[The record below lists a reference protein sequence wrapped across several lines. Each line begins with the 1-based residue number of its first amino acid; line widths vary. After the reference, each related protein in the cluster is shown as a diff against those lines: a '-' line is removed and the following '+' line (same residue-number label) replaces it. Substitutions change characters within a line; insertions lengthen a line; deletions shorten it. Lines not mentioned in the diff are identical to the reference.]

1 LSAQGTWLLKWGW
14 NCSHIHRINIKTQ
27 VVGMANWYV
36 LSIVALVLMG
46 MQRFLYKVSAERKCN
61 TAWTTFSFM
70 ATVTVLSVLFFLSL
84 KEPVSDARMLVLTAL
99 INSAS
104 FVLGTITHIE
114 ALKHVPSSVVY
125 PIIRLN
131 MVVVILFSILFFH
144 DHVSLHQVLGI
155 LLAISVIVILTR
167 DAEEGK
173 ESFGSL
179 RRGLFL
185 VFVSLISGSVASIS
199 SKFAA
204 VYSNKLGFMA
214 LSYFLGALF
223 SAVLIRKSRKERSQ
237 ENHKEAILIGL
248 LMGLINFVGFYTFL
262 AALSV
267 GPLSIIVSITGMH
280 FVIAVLLSVI
290 IYKEKLSRMR
300 ILGIGLTIASILFL
314 RA

>member
-1 LSAQGTWLLKWGW
+1 
-14 NCSHIHRINIKTQ
+14 
-27 VVGMANWYV
+27 MANWYV

-70 ATVTVLSVLFFLSL
+70 ATVTVLSVIFFLSL
-84 KEPVSDARMLVLTAL
+84 KEPVSNVWMLVLTAL

-131 MVVVILFSILFFH
+131 MVVVVLFSIFFF
-144 DHVSLHQVLGI
+144 DDQVSLHQGLGI
-155 LLAISVIVILTR
+155 LFAIAVIVILTR
-167 DAEEGK
+167 DAEEEGTFR
-173 ESFGSL
+173 SV

-204 VYSNKLGFMA
+204 IYSSKLGFMA

-223 SAVLIRKSRKERSQ
+223 SAALINQSGEKESRG
-237 ENHKEAILIGL
+237 NLKEAFLIGL

-262 AALSV
+262 TALSV

-290 IYKEKLSRMR
+290 VYREKLSKMR
-300 ILGIGLTIASILFL
+300 ILGLCLTVVSIVFL
-314 RA
+314 RV

>member
-1 LSAQGTWLLKWGW
+1 M
-14 NCSHIHRINIKTQ
+14 
-27 VVGMANWYV
+27 GMRNWYV

-46 MQRFLYKVSAERKCN
+46 VQRFLYKVSAERECD

-70 ATVTVLSVLFFLSL
+70 ATVTVLSALFFLTL
-84 KEPVSDARMLVLTAL
+84 KESVSDARMLLLTAG

-131 MVVVILFSILFFH
+131 MVVVVLFSILFLH

-155 LLAISVIVILTR
+155 LLAIAVIVILTR
-167 DAEEGK
+167 DAEDAKGNL
-173 ESFGSL
+173 GSV
-179 RRGLFL
+179 RKGLLL

-223 SAVLIRKSRKERSQ
+223 SAALIRRSGKETSGGNRKDAVR
-237 ENHKEAILIGL
+237 IGL
-248 LMGLINFVGFYTFL
+248 LMGLINFAGFYTFL

-290 IYKEKLSRMR
+290 VYKEKLSRTR
-300 ILGIGLTIASILFL
+300 ILGMALAVASILFL

>member
-1 LSAQGTWLLKWGW
+1 
-14 NCSHIHRINIKTQ
+14 
-27 VVGMANWYV
+27 MANWYV
-36 LSIVALVLMG
+36 LSLVALVLMG

-70 ATVTVLSVLFFLSL
+70 ATVAVLSAIFFLAL
-84 KEPVSDARMLVLTAL
+84 KEPVSDARMLILTAL

-104 FVLGTITHIE
+104 FVLGTVTHIE

-131 MVVVILFSILFFH
+131 MVVVVLFSVLFLH
-144 DHVSLHQVLGI
+144 DHVSLQQVLGI
-155 LLAISVIVILTR
+155 LLAIAVIVILTR

-173 ESFGSL
+173 ASLGSV

-214 LSYFLGALF
+214 LSYFLGTLF
-223 SAVLIRKSRKERSQ
+223 SAALIKKSGDEGIRQ
-237 ENHKEAILIGL
+237 NHKEALLIGL

-280 FVIAVLLSVI
+280 FVIAVILSVI
-290 IYKEKLSRMR
+290 VYKEKLSRMR
-300 ILGIGLTIASILFL
+300 LFGIGLTIISILFL

>member
-1 LSAQGTWLLKWGW
+1 M
-14 NCSHIHRINIKTQ
+14 
-27 VVGMANWYV
+27 GMRNWYV

-46 MQRFLYKVSAERKCN
+46 VQRFLYKVSAERECN

-70 ATVTVLSVLFFLSL
+70 ATVTVLSVVFFLSL
-84 KEPVSDARMLVLTAL
+84 KESVYDARMLLLTAG

-131 MVVVILFSILFFH
+131 MVVVVLFSILFLH
-144 DHVSLHQVLGI
+144 DRVSLHQVLGI
-155 LLAISVIVILTR
+155 LLAIVVIVILTR
-167 DAEEGK
+167 DVEEVKGAVRSVRK
-173 ESFGSL
+173 
-179 RRGLFL
+179 GLFL
-185 VFVSLISGSVASIS
+185 VSVSLVSGSVASIS

-214 LSYFLGALF
+214 LSYFLGTVF
-223 SAVLIRKSRKERSQ
+223 SAALIRKSGKEGARGNRKD
-237 ENHKEAILIGL
+237 AIRIGL

-290 IYKEKLSRMR
+290 VYKEKLSGMR
-300 ILGIGLTIASILFL
+300 ILGIGLAMVSILFL

>member
-1 LSAQGTWLLKWGW
+1 M
-14 NCSHIHRINIKTQ
+14 
-27 VVGMANWYV
+27 GMRNWYV

-46 MQRFLYKVSAERKCN
+46 VQRFLYKVSAERECN

-70 ATVTVLSVLFFLSL
+70 ATVTVLSVVFFLSL
-84 KEPVSDARMLVLTAL
+84 KEAVSDARMLLLTAG

-131 MVVVILFSILFFH
+131 MVVVVLFSILFLQ
-144 DHVSLHQVLGI
+144 DRVSLHQVLGI
-155 LLAISVIVILTR
+155 LLAIAVIVILTR
-167 DAEEGK
+167 DTEGVK
-173 ESFGSL
+173 GAVRSV

-185 VFVSLISGSVASIS
+185 VFVSLVSGSVASIS

-214 LSYFLGALF
+214 LSYFLGAVF
-223 SAVLIRKSRKERSQ
+223 SAALIRKTGKEGGGGNRKD
-237 ENHKEAILIGL
+237 AIRIGL
-248 LMGLINFVGFYTFL
+248 LMGLINFMGFYTFL

-290 IYKEKLSRMR
+290 VYKEKLSGMR
-300 ILGIGLTIASILFL
+300 ILGIGLAMISIIFL

>member
-1 LSAQGTWLLKWGW
+1 
-14 NCSHIHRINIKTQ
+14 
-27 VVGMANWYV
+27 MANWYV

-70 ATVTVLSVLFFLSL
+70 ATVTVLSVIFFLSL
-84 KEPVSDARMLVLTAL
+84 KEPVSNVWMLVLTAL

-131 MVVVILFSILFFH
+131 MVVVVLFSIFFF
-144 DHVSLHQVLGI
+144 DDQVSLHQGLGI
-155 LLAISVIVILTR
+155 LFAIAVIVILTR
-167 DAEEGK
+167 DAEEEGTFR
-173 ESFGSL
+173 SV

-204 VYSNKLGFMA
+204 IYSSKLGFMA

-223 SAVLIRKSRKERSQ
+223 SAALINQSGEKESRG
-237 ENHKEAILIGL
+237 NLKEAFLIGL

-262 AALSV
+262 TALSV

-290 IYKEKLSRMR
+290 VYREKLSKMR
-300 ILGIGLTIASILFL
+300 ILGLCLTVVSIVFL
-314 RA
+314 RAGYST

>member
-1 LSAQGTWLLKWGW
+1 MEM
-14 NCSHIHRINIKTQ
+14 R
-27 VVGMANWYV
+27 NWYV

-46 MQRFLYKVSAERKCN
+46 VQRFLYKVCAEKECD

-70 ATVTVLSVLFFLSL
+70 ATVTVLSAVCFLTL
-84 KEPVSDARMLVLTAL
+84 KESVSDAGMLLLTAG

-104 FVLGTITHIE
+104 FVLGTLTHIE

-131 MVVVILFSILFFH
+131 MVVVVLFSILFLH

-155 LLAISVIVILTR
+155 LLAIAVIVILTR
-167 DAEEGK
+167 DAEEAKGNL
-173 ESFGSL
+173 GSV
-179 RRGLFL
+179 RKGLLL
-185 VFVSLISGSVASIS
+185 VFVSLVSGSVASIS

-223 SAVLIRKSRKERSQ
+223 SAALIRRSGKETSGGNRKDAVR
-237 ENHKEAILIGL
+237 IGL
-248 LMGLINFVGFYTFL
+248 LMGLINFAGFYTFL

-290 IYKEKLSRMR
+290 VYKEKLSRTR
-300 ILGIGLTIASILFL
+300 ILGMALAVASILFL

>member
-1 LSAQGTWLLKWGW
+1 M
-14 NCSHIHRINIKTQ
+14 
-27 VVGMANWYV
+27 GMKNWYL
-36 LSIVALVLMG
+36 LSIAALVLMG
-46 MQRFLYKVSAERKCN
+46 VQRFLYKVSAERECD

-70 ATVTVLSVLFFLSL
+70 ATVTVLSVVFFLSRRETL
-84 KEPVSDARMLVLTAL
+84 TDARMLLLTAG

-114 ALKHVPSSVVY
+114 ALKHLPSGVAY

-131 MVVVILFSILFFH
+131 MVVVVLFSVLFLH
-144 DHVSLHQVLGI
+144 DRVSLHQVLGI
-155 LLAISVIVILTR
+155 LLAIVVIVILTR
-167 DAEEGK
+167 GAEERK
-173 ESFGSL
+173 GSL
-179 RRGLFL
+179 GSIRKGLLL

-214 LSYFLGALF
+214 LSYFLGTLF
-223 SAVLIRKSRKERSQ
+223 SAALIRTSGKERSGGSR
-237 ENHKEAILIGL
+237 KDAISIGL

-262 AALSV
+262 TALSV
-267 GPLSIIVSITGMH
+267 GPLSIIVSITGLH

-290 IYKEKLSRMR
+290 VYKEKLSGTR
-300 ILGIGLTIASILFL
+300 ILGMALAVASILFL

>member
-1 LSAQGTWLLKWGW
+1 
-14 NCSHIHRINIKTQ
+14 
-27 VVGMANWYV
+27 MANWYV

-70 ATVTVLSVLFFLSL
+70 ATVTVLSVFFFLSL
-84 KEPVSDARMLVLTAL
+84 KEPVSNVWMLVLTAL

-131 MVVVILFSILFFH
+131 MVVVVLFSIFFF
-144 DHVSLHQVLGI
+144 DDQVSLHQGLGI
-155 LLAISVIVILTR
+155 LFAIAVIVILTR
-167 DAEEGK
+167 DAEEEGTFR
-173 ESFGSL
+173 SV

-204 VYSNKLGFMA
+204 IYSSKLGFMA

-223 SAVLIRKSRKERSQ
+223 SAALINQSGEKESRG
-237 ENHKEAILIGL
+237 NLKEAFLIGL

-262 AALSV
+262 TALSV

-290 IYKEKLSRMR
+290 VYREKLSKMR
-300 ILGIGLTIASILFL
+300 ILGLCLTVVSIVFL
-314 RA
+314 RV

>member
-1 LSAQGTWLLKWGW
+1 
-14 NCSHIHRINIKTQ
+14 
-27 VVGMANWYV
+27 
-36 LSIVALVLMG
+36 
-46 MQRFLYKVSAERKCN
+46 
-61 TAWTTFSFM
+61 M
-70 ATVTVLSVLFFLSL
+70 ATVTVLSVVFFLSL
-84 KEPVSDARMLVLTAL
+84 KESVSDARMLLLTAG

-114 ALKHVPSSVVY
+114 ALKHVPSGVVY

-131 MVVVILFSILFFH
+131 LVVVVLFSILFLH
-144 DHVSLHQVLGI
+144 DRVSLHQVLGI
-155 LLAISVIVILTR
+155 LLAIAVIVILTR
-167 DAEEGK
+167 DTEEVKGAVRSVRK
-173 ESFGSL
+173 
-179 RRGLFL
+179 GLFL
-185 VFVSLISGSVASIS
+185 VFVSLVSGSVASIS

-214 LSYFLGALF
+214 LSYFLGTVF
-223 SAVLIRKSRKERSQ
+223 SAALIRKSAKEGARGNRKD
-237 ENHKEAILIGL
+237 AIRIGL

-290 IYKEKLSRMR
+290 VYKEKLSGPR
-300 ILGIGLTIASILFL
+300 ILGMALAVASIFFL

>member
-1 LSAQGTWLLKWGW
+1 MT
-14 NCSHIHRINIKTQ
+14 
-27 VVGMANWYV
+27 NWYV

-46 MQRFLYKVSAERKCN
+46 MQRFLYKVSAERKCH

-84 KEPVSDARMLVLTAL
+84 KEPVSDTRMLILTAL

-104 FVLGTITHIE
+104 FVLGTFTHIE

-131 MVVVILFSILFFH
+131 MVVVVLFSILFLH
-144 DHVSLHQVLGI
+144 EQVLRHQVLGI
-155 LLAISVIVILTR
+155 LLAISVIFILTR
-167 DAEEGK
+167 DAEEAK
-173 ESFGSL
+173 GSIGSV
-179 RRGLFL
+179 RKGLFL

-214 LSYFLGALF
+214 LSYFLGTLF
-223 SAVLIRKSRKERSQ
+223 SAALIRKSGQ
-237 ENHKEAILIGL
+237 EGTRENRNEAVLIGF

-290 IYKEKLSRMR
+290 VYKEKLSKMR
-300 ILGIGLTIASILFL
+300 LLGIGLTILSILFL

>member
-1 LSAQGTWLLKWGW
+1 M
-14 NCSHIHRINIKTQ
+14 R
-27 VVGMANWYV
+27 NWYV

-46 MQRFLYKVSAERKCN
+46 VQRFLYKVSAEKECS

-70 ATVTVLSVLFFLSL
+70 ATVTVLSAVFFFSF
-84 KEPVSDARMLVLTAL
+84 KESVSDPSMLILTAG

-131 MVVVILFSILFFH
+131 MVVVVLFSILFLH

-155 LLAISVIVILTR
+155 LMAIAVIVILTK
-167 DAEEGK
+167 DAEEEK
-173 ESFGSL
+173 GSL
-179 RRGLFL
+179 GSARKGLFL
-185 VFVSLISGSVASIS
+185 VFVSLIAGSVASIS

-204 VYSNKLGFMA
+204 VYSNKLGFMT

-223 SAVLIRKSRKERSQ
+223 SAALIRRSGKERSGGSR
-237 ENHKEAILIGL
+237 KDAVRIGV
-248 LMGLINFVGFYTFL
+248 LMGLINFAGFYTFL

-290 IYKEKLSRMR
+290 VYREELSGMR
-300 ILGIGLTIASILFL
+300 IIGMALAIASILFL
-314 RA
+314 RG

>member
-1 LSAQGTWLLKWGW
+1 MEM
-14 NCSHIHRINIKTQ
+14 R
-27 VVGMANWYV
+27 NWYV

-46 MQRFLYKVSAERKCN
+46 VQRFLYKVCAEKECD

-70 ATVTVLSVLFFLSL
+70 ATVTVLSAVCFLTL
-84 KEPVSDARMLVLTAL
+84 KESVSDAGMLLLTAG

-104 FVLGTITHIE
+104 FVLGTLTHIE

-131 MVVVILFSILFFH
+131 MVVVVLFSILFLH
-144 DHVSLHQVLGI
+144 DRVSLHQVLGI
-155 LLAISVIVILTR
+155 LLAIAVIVILTR
-167 DAEEGK
+167 EAEGVK
-173 ESFGSL
+173 GNFGSV
-179 RRGLFL
+179 RKGLL
-185 VFVSLISGSVASIS
+185 LAFVSLVSGSVASIS

-214 LSYFLGALF
+214 FSYFLGALF
-223 SAVLIRKSRKERSQ
+223 SAALIRRSGEEVSRGNRK
-237 ENHKEAILIGL
+237 NAILIGL

-262 AALSV
+262 AALSM

-290 IYKEKLSRMR
+290 VYKENLSRTR
-300 ILGIGLTIASILFL
+300 ILGMALAMVSILFL

>member
-1 LSAQGTWLLKWGW
+1 MT
-14 NCSHIHRINIKTQ
+14 R
-27 VVGMANWYV
+27 WYA

-46 MQRFLYKVSAERKCN
+46 VQRFLYKVSAERQCN

-70 ATVTVLSVLFFLSL
+70 ATVTVLSGIFFLSL
-84 KEPVSDARMLVLTAL
+84 KESVSDARMLILTAGV
-99 INSAS
+99 NSAS

-131 MVVVILFSILFFH
+131 MVVVVLFSILFFH
-144 DHVSLHQVLGI
+144 DRVSPHQVLGI
-155 LLAISVIVILTR
+155 LLAIAVIVILTR
-167 DAEEGK
+167 DAEEAKG
-173 ESFGSL
+173 SFGSV
-179 RRGLFL
+179 RKGLFL

-214 LSYFLGALF
+214 LSYFLGTLF
-223 SAVLIRKSRKERSQ
+223 SAALIRTSGKEESRGKRKE
-237 ENHKEAILIGL
+237 AFWIGF

-290 IYKEKLSRMR
+290 VYKEKLTRMR
-300 ILGIGLTIASILFL
+300 MVGIFLTMVSILFL
-314 RA
+314 RS

>member
-1 LSAQGTWLLKWGW
+1 M
-14 NCSHIHRINIKTQ
+14 
-27 VVGMANWYV
+27 GMKNWYV
-36 LSIVALVLMG
+36 LSIAALVLMG
-46 MQRFLYKVSAERKCN
+46 VQRFLYKVSAERECD

-70 ATVTVLSVLFFLSL
+70 ATVTVLSVVFFLSRRETL
-84 KEPVSDARMLVLTAL
+84 TDARMLLLTAG

-114 ALKHVPSSVVY
+114 ALKHLPSGVAY

-131 MVVVILFSILFFH
+131 MVVVVLFSVLFLH
-144 DHVSLHQVLGI
+144 DRVSLHQVLGI
-155 LLAISVIVILTR
+155 LLAIVVIVILTR
-167 DAEEGK
+167 DAEERK
-173 ESFGSL
+173 GSL
-179 RRGLFL
+179 GSIRKGLLL

-214 LSYFLGALF
+214 LSYFLGTLF
-223 SAVLIRKSRKERSQ
+223 SAALIRTSGKERSGGSR
-237 ENHKEAILIGL
+237 KDAISIGL

-267 GPLSIIVSITGMH
+267 GPLSIIVSITGLH

-290 IYKEKLSRMR
+290 VYKEKLSGTR
-300 ILGIGLTIASILFL
+300 ILGMALAVASILFL

>member
-1 LSAQGTWLLKWGW
+1 
-14 NCSHIHRINIKTQ
+14 
-27 VVGMANWYV
+27 
-36 LSIVALVLMG
+36 MG
-46 MQRFLYKVSAERKCN
+46 VQRFLYKVSAERECN
-61 TAWTTFSFM
+61 TAWTTFSLM
-70 ATVTVLSVLFFLSL
+70 ATVTVLSVVFFLSL
-84 KEPVSDARMLVLTAL
+84 KESVYDARMLLLTAG

-131 MVVVILFSILFFH
+131 MVVVVLFSILFLH
-144 DHVSLHQVLGI
+144 DRVSLHQVLGI
-155 LLAISVIVILTR
+155 LLAIAGIVILTR
-167 DAEEGK
+167 DAVEVKGAVRSVRK
-173 ESFGSL
+173 
-179 RRGLFL
+179 GLFL
-185 VFVSLISGSVASIS
+185 VFVSLVSGSVASIS

-214 LSYFLGALF
+214 LSYFLGAVF
-223 SAVLIRKSRKERSQ
+223 SAALIRKTGKEGGGGNRKD
-237 ENHKEAILIGL
+237 AIRIGL
-248 LMGLINFVGFYTFL
+248 LMGLINFMGFYTFL

-290 IYKEKLSRMR
+290 VYKEKLSGMR
-300 ILGIGLTIASILFL
+300 ILGIGLAMISIIFL

>member
-1 LSAQGTWLLKWGW
+1 VPGKSWSLKWDR
-14 NCSHIHRINIKTQ
+14 NCSLIHIIILRTQ
-27 VVGMANWYV
+27 VAGMTSWYA
-36 LSIVALVLMG
+36 LSIIALVLMG
-46 MQRFLYKVSAERKCN
+46 VQRFLYKVSAERKCN

-70 ATVTVLSVLFFLSL
+70 ATVTVLSGIFFLSL
-84 KEPVSDARMLVLTAL
+84 KESVSDARMLVLTAGV
-99 INSAS
+99 NSAS

-114 ALKHVPSSVVY
+114 ALKHIPSSVVY

-131 MVVVILFSILFFH
+131 MVVVVLFSILFLH
-144 DHVSLHQVLGI
+144 DRVSPHQVLGI
-155 LLAISVIVILTR
+155 LLAIGVIVILTR
-167 DAEEGK
+167 DAEDAKG
-173 ESFGSL
+173 SFGSV
-179 RRGLFL
+179 RKGLFL

-204 VYSNKLGFMA
+204 VYANKLGFMA
-214 LSYFLGALF
+214 LSYFLGTLF
-223 SAVLIRKSRKERSQ
+223 SAALIRTSGKEGSRGNRKEAFR
-237 ENHKEAILIGL
+237 IGF

-290 IYKEKLSRMR
+290 VYKEKLTRMR
-300 ILGIGLTIASILFL
+300 ILGIGLAMASVVFL

>member
-1 LSAQGTWLLKWGW
+1 MEM
-14 NCSHIHRINIKTQ
+14 R
-27 VVGMANWYV
+27 NWYV

-46 MQRFLYKVSAERKCN
+46 VQRFLYKVSAEKECD

-70 ATVTVLSVLFFLSL
+70 ATVTVLSAVFFLAL
-84 KEPVSDARMLVLTAL
+84 KGSVSDARMLLLTAG

-104 FVLGTITHIE
+104 FVLGTFTHIE

-131 MVVVILFSILFFH
+131 MVVVVLFSILFLH
-144 DHVSLHQVLGI
+144 DRVSLHQVLGI
-155 LLAISVIVILTR
+155 LLAIAVIVILTR
-167 DAEEGK
+167 EAEGAK
-173 ESFGSL
+173 GNFGSV
-179 RRGLFL
+179 RKGLL
-185 VFVSLISGSVASIS
+185 LAFVSLVSGSVASIS

-223 SAVLIRKSRKERSQ
+223 SAALIRRSGEEVSRGNRKD
-237 ENHKEAILIGL
+237 AVLIGL

-290 IYKEKLSRMR
+290 VYKENLSRTRM
-300 ILGIGLTIASILFL
+300 LGMALAVASVLFL

>member
-1 LSAQGTWLLKWGW
+1 M
-14 NCSHIHRINIKTQ
+14 
-27 VVGMANWYV
+27 GMKNWYV
-36 LSIVALVLMG
+36 LSIAALVLMG
-46 MQRFLYKVSAERKCN
+46 VQRFLYKVSAERECD

-70 ATVTVLSVLFFLSL
+70 ATVTVLSVVFFLSRRETL
-84 KEPVSDARMLVLTAL
+84 TDARMLLLTAG

-114 ALKHVPSSVVY
+114 ALKHLPSGVAY

-131 MVVVILFSILFFH
+131 MVVVVLFSVLFLH
-144 DHVSLHQVLGI
+144 DRVSLHQVLGI
-155 LLAISVIVILTR
+155 LLAIVVIVILTR
-167 DAEEGK
+167 DAEERK
-173 ESFGSL
+173 GSL
-179 RRGLFL
+179 GSIRKGLLL
-185 VFVSLISGSVASIS
+185 VSVSLISGSVASIS

-214 LSYFLGALF
+214 LSYFLGTLF
-223 SAVLIRKSRKERSQ
+223 SAALIRTSGKERSGGSR
-237 ENHKEAILIGL
+237 KDAISIGL

-267 GPLSIIVSITGMH
+267 GPLSIIVSITGLH

-290 IYKEKLSRMR
+290 VYKEKLSRTR
-300 ILGIGLTIASILFL
+300 ILGMALAVASILFL

>member
-1 LSAQGTWLLKWGW
+1 M
-14 NCSHIHRINIKTQ
+14 R
-27 VVGMANWYV
+27 NWYV
-36 LSIVALVLMG
+36 LSLVALVLMG
-46 MQRFLYKVSAERKCN
+46 AQRFLYKVSAERECS

-70 ATVTVLSVLFFLSL
+70 ATVTVLSAVSFLSL
-84 KEPVSDARMLVLTAL
+84 KESISDAKMLVLTAG

-104 FVLGTITHIE
+104 FVLGTVTHIE
-114 ALKHVPSSVVY
+114 ALKHVPSSVAY

-131 MVVVILFSILFFH
+131 MVVVVLFSILFLH

-155 LLAISVIVILTR
+155 VLAIAVIVILTR
-167 DAEEGK
+167 DAEEVKGA
-173 ESFGSL
+173 FGSV
-179 RRGLFL
+179 RKGLFL
-185 VFVSLISGSVASIS
+185 VFASLISGSVASIS

-214 LSYFLGALF
+214 LSYFLGTLF
-223 SAVLIRKSRKERSQ
+223 SAALIGKSGKEKNPEKRKD
-237 ENHKEAILIGL
+237 AVVIGL

-290 IYKEKLSRMR
+290 LYNERLSGMR
-300 ILGIGLTIASILFL
+300 ILGLGLAVASIVFL
-314 RA
+314 RT

>member
-1 LSAQGTWLLKWGW
+1 M
-14 NCSHIHRINIKTQ
+14 
-27 VVGMANWYV
+27 GMRNWYV

-46 MQRFLYKVSAERKCN
+46 VQRFLYKVSAERECH

-70 ATVTVLSVLFFLSL
+70 ATVTVLSVVFFLSL
-84 KEPVSDARMLVLTAL
+84 KESVSDARMLLLTAG

-131 MVVVILFSILFFH
+131 MVVVVLFSILFLH
-144 DHVSLHQVLGI
+144 DRVSLHQVLGI
-155 LLAISVIVILTR
+155 LLAIAVIGILTR
-167 DAEEGK
+167 DAEEVKGAVRSVRK
-173 ESFGSL
+173 
-179 RRGLFL
+179 GLFL
-185 VFVSLISGSVASIS
+185 VFVSLVSGSVASIS

-214 LSYFLGALF
+214 LSYFLGTVF
-223 SAVLIRKSRKERSQ
+223 SAALIRKTGKEGSGGNRKD
-237 ENHKEAILIGL
+237 AIRIGL
-248 LMGLINFVGFYTFL
+248 LMGLINFMGFYTFL

-290 IYKEKLSRMR
+290 VYKEKLSGTR
-300 ILGIGLTIASILFL
+300 ILGMALAVASIFFL

>member
-1 LSAQGTWLLKWGW
+1 M
-14 NCSHIHRINIKTQ
+14 
-27 VVGMANWYV
+27 GMRNWYV

-46 MQRFLYKVSAERKCN
+46 VQRFLYKVCAEKECD

-70 ATVTVLSVLFFLSL
+70 ATVTVLSAVFFLAL
-84 KEPVSDARMLVLTAL
+84 KGSVSDARMLLLTAG

-131 MVVVILFSILFFH
+131 MVVVVLFSILFLH
-144 DHVSLHQVLGI
+144 DRVSLHQVLGI
-155 LLAISVIVILTR
+155 LLAIAVIVILTR
-167 DAEEGK
+167 EAEGAK
-173 ESFGSL
+173 GNVGSV
-179 RRGLFL
+179 RKGLL
-185 VFVSLISGSVASIS
+185 LAFVSLVSGSVASIS

-223 SAVLIRKSRKERSQ
+223 SAALIRRSGEEVSRGNRKD
-237 ENHKEAILIGL
+237 AVLIGL

-290 IYKEKLSRMR
+290 VYKERLNRTR
-300 ILGIGLTIASILFL
+300 LLGLGLAVLSILFL
-314 RA
+314 RT

>member
-1 LSAQGTWLLKWGW
+1 M
-14 NCSHIHRINIKTQ
+14 
-27 VVGMANWYV
+27 GMKNWYL
-36 LSIVALVLMG
+36 LSIAALVLMG
-46 MQRFLYKVSAERKCN
+46 VQRFLYKVSAERECD

-70 ATVTVLSVLFFLSL
+70 ATVTVLSVVFFLSRRETL
-84 KEPVSDARMLVLTAL
+84 TDARMLLLTAG

-114 ALKHVPSSVVY
+114 ALKHLPSGVAY

-131 MVVVILFSILFFH
+131 MVVVVLFSVLFLH
-144 DHVSLHQVLGI
+144 DRVSLHQVLGI
-155 LLAISVIVILTR
+155 LLAIVVIVILTR
-167 DAEEGK
+167 DAEERK
-173 ESFGSL
+173 GSL
-179 RRGLFL
+179 GSIRKGLFL

-214 LSYFLGALF
+214 LSYFLGTLF
-223 SAVLIRKSRKERSQ
+223 SAALIRTSGKERSGGGR
-237 ENHKEAILIGL
+237 KDAISIGL

-267 GPLSIIVSITGMH
+267 GPLSIIVSITGLH

-290 IYKEKLSRMR
+290 VYKEKLSRTR
-300 ILGIGLTIASILFL
+300 ILGMALAIASILFL
-314 RA
+314 RS

>member
-1 LSAQGTWLLKWGW
+1 M
-14 NCSHIHRINIKTQ
+14 
-27 VVGMANWYV
+27 GMRNWYV

-46 MQRFLYKVSAERKCN
+46 VQRFLYKVCAEKECD

-70 ATVTVLSVLFFLSL
+70 ATVTVLSAVFFLAL
-84 KEPVSDARMLVLTAL
+84 KGSVSDARMLLLTAG

-104 FVLGTITHIE
+104 FVLGTLTHIE

-131 MVVVILFSILFFH
+131 MVVVVLFSILFLH
-144 DHVSLHQVLGI
+144 DRVSLHQVLGI
-155 LLAISVIVILTR
+155 LLAIAVIVILTR
-167 DAEEGK
+167 EAEGAK
-173 ESFGSL
+173 GNFGSV
-179 RRGLFL
+179 RKGLL
-185 VFVSLISGSVASIS
+185 LAFVSLVSGSVASIS

-214 LSYFLGALF
+214 FSYFLGALF
-223 SAVLIRKSRKERSQ
+223 SAALIRRSGEEVSRGNRK
-237 ENHKEAILIGL
+237 NAILIGL

-262 AALSV
+262 AALSM

-290 IYKEKLSRMR
+290 VYKENLSRTR
-300 ILGIGLTIASILFL
+300 ILGMALAMVSILFL

>member
-1 LSAQGTWLLKWGW
+1 M
-14 NCSHIHRINIKTQ
+14 
-27 VVGMANWYV
+27 GMRNWYV

-46 MQRFLYKVSAERKCN
+46 VQRFLYKVSAERECD

-70 ATVTVLSVLFFLSL
+70 ATVTVLSVVFFLSL
-84 KEPVSDARMLVLTAL
+84 KESVSDARMLLLTAG

-131 MVVVILFSILFFH
+131 MVVVVLFSILFLH
-144 DHVSLHQVLGI
+144 DRVSLHQVLGI
-155 LLAISVIVILTR
+155 LLAIAVIVILTR
-167 DAEEGK
+167 DAEEVKGAVRSVRK
-173 ESFGSL
+173 
-179 RRGLFL
+179 GLFL
-185 VFVSLISGSVASIS
+185 VFVSLVSGSVASIS

-214 LSYFLGALF
+214 LSYFLGTVF
-223 SAVLIRKSRKERSQ
+223 SAALIRKTGKEGSGGNR
-237 ENHKEAILIGL
+237 NDAIRIGL
-248 LMGLINFVGFYTFL
+248 LMGLINFMGFYTFL
-262 AALSV
+262 AALAV

-290 IYKEKLSRMR
+290 VYKEKLSRTR
-300 ILGIGLTIASILFL
+300 IVGMGLATVSILFL